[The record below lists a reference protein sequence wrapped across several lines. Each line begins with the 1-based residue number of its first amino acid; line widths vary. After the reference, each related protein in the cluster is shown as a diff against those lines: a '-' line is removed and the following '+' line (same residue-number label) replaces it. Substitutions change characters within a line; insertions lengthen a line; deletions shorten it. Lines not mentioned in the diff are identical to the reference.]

1 MSAKADYFKIGAFIL
16 SALAVTVIAIVML
29 GGGKWFRKHVVYW
42 ESYFDESVQ
51 GLAVGA
57 PIKYRGVQVG
67 TVDDI
72 AFVGD
77 EYGSKMNK
85 EDLLRYGRYVVVRG
99 SATDLAPHL
108 AEEEKKAARLSKIT
122 AGLRVRLAS
131 QGVTGV
137 VYLEADYLDPKEY
150 PVMEPPWKPRHEYVP
165 SAPSTASLLGAALHN
180 IARTLEKADIDK
192 VTRDLDTLLLDATT
206 LVKET
211 NLQQLTNEAEHMLS
225 EFQETARQARRL
237 LDNPEF
243 GPMMSD
249 AAATVLQTRHV
260 LDDLSQAS
268 KQIKS
273 GSGAFPDTLSRL
285 DRTVQRIDRIV
296 SNKGRDFEETLENM
310 RLISENLRELTD
322 NAKRYPAQ
330 VFFGEPPP
338 RAGSTRR

>member
-1 MSAKADYFKIGAFIL
+1 MSAKADYFKIGTFIL
-16 SALAVTVIAIVML
+16 SALTVTVIAIVML
-29 GGGKWFRKHVVYW
+29 SGGKWFRKHVLYW

-67 TVDDI
+67 TVDNI
-72 AFVGD
+72 HFVGD
-77 EYGSKMNK
+77 EYGSEMNK
-85 EDLLRYGRYVVVRG
+85 EDLLRYGRYVVVTG
-99 SATDLAPHL
+99 SATEMAPHL
-108 AEEEKKAARLSKIT
+108 TEEEKNASRLSKIT

-150 PVMEPPWKPRHEYVP
+150 PVMEPPWKPRHAYVP

-192 VTRDLDTLLLDATT
+192 VTRDLDSLLLDATT

-211 NLQQLTNEAEHMLS
+211 NLQQLANEAGHMLS
-225 EFQETARQARRL
+225 EFQEAARQARRL
-237 LDNPEF
+237 LDNPDVAT
-243 GPMMSD
+243 MMSD
-249 AAATVLQTRHV
+249 AAGTLQETRYV
-260 LDDLSQAS
+260 LDDLSRIS
-268 KQIKS
+268 KQIKI
-273 GSGAFPDTLSRL
+273 GSEALPDTVSRL
-285 DRTVQRIDRIV
+285 DRTLQRIDRIV

-310 RLISENLRELTD
+310 RVISENLRELTD